1 MAEPV
6 DVDAETRR
14 AAELGL
20 LSQRSC
26 RRLGH
31 QEKGIADSFR
41 RQTVSCHWRRQRL
54 AVVDARDRV
63 LLYDLDDQDKAA
75 QPSVLGHE
83 FQRQVAAV
91 AWRPRAGQSLATA
104 CRSGVSLWVVSGRG
118 QVTAGHWGR
127 AKHSTGLLA
136 DAKMTFLQSE
146 SATPVTSLT
155 WSPCGQY
162 PKPPCLPWVSNV
174 ATTRQHCDQDIVV
187 NDNINVMLYSSSTS
201 SPTFTVWDV
210 ASGFGEPLRRGFAGV
225 SLVEWSPSGDYL
237 FSAHTDATFHIWETT
252 TWTSE
257 LWSSVHGNVVSARWS
272 SSGKVILAAFE
283 SATTLAAIH
292 LAGQPPSLDAT
303 LIPVDLPELDPVAGP
318 AASAHQIGIERM
330 AWDPSGQ
337 RLAVNAR
344 TGDAS
349 TDGMIAIYD
358 ARTAPI
364 ISVSF
369 IGFLRGHDPYAK
381 PISFNFF
388 EKIRW
393 GALLAVEK
401 CRYNQDLWVINAV
414 TNATLIPV
422 DLPELDAVAGPAA
435 SAHQYMSYSISG
447 AVCRI
452 GIERMA
458 WDPTGQRLAVNAR
471 TGDASADGLIAIYDT
486 RTAPIVSVSFI
497 GFLRGHDPHAKPI
510 SFAFF
515 EKIRW
520 GALLAVHWSTG
531 RCCFYPLL
539 FGTS

>member
-1 MAEPV
+1 MA
-6 DVDAETRR
+6 R
-14 AAELGL
+14 L
-20 LSQRSC
+20 LC
-26 RRLGH
+26 ICC
-31 QEKGIADSFR
+31 IAQDRFR
-41 RQTVSCHWRRQRL
+41 RQTVSCHWKRQRL
-54 AVVDARDRV
+54 AVTDARDRV

-104 CRSGVSLWVVSGRG
+104 CRCVRDMPVGGLWKRAGDRWALG
-118 QVTAGHWGR
+118 QGQTWHWPARRCKDDLSTIRELHACHVPDLEPLRTISKAPMLDLGSQLLRCYDFASIVMRTMWVNRSSTMTCFTA
-127 AKHSTGLLA
+127 
-136 DAKMTFLQSE
+136 
-146 SATPVTSLT
+146 VLT
-155 WSPCGQY
+155 
-162 PKPPCLPWVSNV
+162 
-174 ATTRQHCDQDIVV
+174 
-187 NDNINVMLYSSSTS
+187 STS
-201 SPTFTVWDV
+201 SPTFAVWDV
-210 ASGFGEPLRRGFAGV
+210 ATGSGEPLRRGFAGV

-272 SSGKVILAAFE
+272 SGGKVILAAFE
-283 SATTLAAIH
+283 NATTLAAIH

-303 LIPVDLPELDPVAGP
+303 LIPVDLPELD
-318 AASAHQIGIERM
+318 
-330 AWDPSGQ
+330 
-337 RLAVNAR
+337 
-344 TGDAS
+344 
-349 TDGMIAIYD
+349 
-358 ARTAPI
+358 
-364 ISVSF
+364 
-369 IGFLRGHDPYAK
+369 
-381 PISFNFF
+381 
-388 EKIRW
+388 
-393 GALLAVEK
+393 
-401 CRYNQDLWVINAV
+401 
-414 TNATLIPV
+414 
-422 DLPELDAVAGPAA
+422 AVAGPAA
-435 SAHQYMSYSISG
+435 SAHQ
-447 AVCRI
+447 I